1 LAAAVSVGPLRRLK
15 KESDQEDQMML
26 SAIAFPAGATAVTAT
41 ATARVLAR
49 CAAAAVAA
57 TLAVASTRNMCQ
69 TWSVCRSAVAPP
81 SPSSHGSPDVD
92 SMIRLVD
99 DDEEEELRRMERGEL
114 LATMTTTSVELVV
127 HQLQRMSRRQ
137 LLQLYLDP
145 TKCSAPPTSSAAEQ
159 LDLEGEW
166 EGVLLENHGR
176 IMTWVAHLLTHRFFA
191 AMARRQR
198 RALFAATSS
207 SSSSSWWRGKS
218 FSCGGGEITGGA
230 NRIAVV
236 SRPARSDCGQNAS
249 VAPVEHNHLFDA
261 AIGPTRFPSPRGR
274 QRSKH
279 RYDSSNESEDSGSKS
294 ELALVLTYRRHQPWY
309 SPWRTMTDELRLLR
323 TSPSGPTVLLGWG
336 CMAWSGGILNA
347 SPFCLYRKDAST
359 N

>member
-1 LAAAVSVGPLRRLK
+1 
-15 KESDQEDQMML
+15 ML
-26 SAIAFPAGATAVTAT
+26 SAIAFPAGASAATAT

-81 SPSSHGSPDVD
+81 PPSSHRSPDVD
-92 SMIRLVD
+92 TMIRLD
-99 DDEEEELRRMERGEL
+99 DEDEEEIIRMERGEL
-114 LATMTTTSVELVV
+114 LAATTTTRVELVV

-145 TKCSAPPTSSAAEQ
+145 TKCSAPTTSSAAEQ

-176 IMTWVAHLLTHRFFA
+176 IMTWVANLLTHRFFA
-191 AMARRQR
+191 ALARRQR
-198 RALFAATSS
+198 RALFAASS
-207 SSSSSWWRGKS
+207 PPSWWRGKS
-218 FSCGGGEITGGA
+218 FSRLAGGNITGGA
-230 NRIAVV
+230 NRIDVV
-236 SRPARSDCGQNAS
+236 SRPARRDTGQNAS
-249 VAPVEHNHLFDA
+249 VAPVEHNHPFDVGV
-261 AIGPTRFPSPRGR
+261 GPTRFPSPRGR
-274 QRSKH
+274 QQTKH
-279 RYDSSNESEDSGSKS
+279 RNICSNESGDSGSRD
-294 ELALVLTYRRHQPWY
+294 ELALILTYRRHQPWY

>member
-1 LAAAVSVGPLRRLK
+1 
-15 KESDQEDQMML
+15 MML
-26 SAIAFPAGATAVTAT
+26 SAIGLPSGATAATAT

-92 SMIRLVD
+92 SMLRLDD
-99 DDEEEELRRMERGEL
+99 DDEEEELSRMERGEL
-114 LATMTTTSVELVV
+114 LGATTTTRVERVV

-145 TKCSAPPTSSAAEQ
+145 TKCSAPSTSSAAEQ

-166 EGVLLENHGR
+166 EGVLLENHGH
-176 IMTWVAHLLTHRFFA
+176 IMTWVANLLTHRFFA
-191 AMARRQR
+191 AVARRER
-198 RALFAATSS
+198 RASIAAESS
-207 SSSSSWWRGKS
+207 PPSWWRGKS
-218 FSCGGGEITGGA
+218 FSRLAGGDITGGA
-230 NRIAVV
+230 NRIAAV
-236 SRPARSDCGQNAS
+236 STTTRRDTGQNGS
-249 VAPVEHNHLFDA
+249 VAPVEHNHPFDV
-261 AIGPTRFPSPRGR
+261 AIGPTRFPSPRER
-274 QRSKH
+274 QQIKH
-279 RYDSSNESEDSGSKS
+279 RNNRSNDSGDSGSRD
-294 ELALVLTYRRHQPWY
+294 ELALILTYRRLQPWY

-336 CMAWSGGILNA
+336 CMAWSEGILNA
-347 SPFCLYRKDAST
+347 SPFCLYRKDAR
-359 N
+359 NH